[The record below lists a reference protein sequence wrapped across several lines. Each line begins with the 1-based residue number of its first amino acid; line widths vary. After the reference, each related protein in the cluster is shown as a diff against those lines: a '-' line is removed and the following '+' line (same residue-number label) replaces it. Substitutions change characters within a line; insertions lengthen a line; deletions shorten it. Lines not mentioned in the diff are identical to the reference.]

1 MPAPALLRR
10 PGRPSVVTEPEEI
23 DELAGWIVDDQ
34 RDRPLVVLTA
44 REGDDAPYFP
54 ASSVQRL
61 VGTAGDVVAIAQYP
75 NGRLT
80 RALARAL
87 PDGMM
92 VFGGAARIYWP
103 PADVGLDPDCHP
115 LIRAEPGASPSAAR
129 QDRLA
134 DRWRRGPDD
143 RDPHAGT
150 RDGLPVAIVRAWVAL
165 IPDDEIRERFPLRA
179 YRVAPALA
187 EQLKVLEPARAPVAA
202 AAAQI
207 LSGHAWTQPA
217 PIPRRVEQGGRPLV
231 RDADSAV
238 AWSYP
243 LADSDQPLAYWQP
256 ADGPITL
263 VRIGTHYE
271 APSSLPATEPAPAD
285 SEPPA
290 APVAELVAAAQPSRG
305 RAKRTPAKSKAA
317 RDPRLPVTD
326 DQLLEVLRDAGRPLL
341 APEIRAALQIDPET
355 DRRIVSDILGDAVE
369 RGVILRT
376 GQRRG
381 TRYAAP

>member
-23 DELAGWIVDDQ
+23 DELAAWIVDDQ
-34 RDRPLVVLTA
+34 RDRPLIVLTA
-44 REGDDAPYFP
+44 REGDEAPYFA

-115 LIRAEPGASPSAAR
+115 LIRADPGTAPSAER
-129 QDRLA
+129 RDRLA

-143 RDPHAGT
+143 RDPYAGT

-187 EQLKVLEPARAPVAA
+187 EQLAVLEPARAPVAA

-207 LSGHAWTQPA
+207 LSGHAWAQPA
-217 PIPRRVEQGGRPLV
+217 PIPRRVERGGRPLV
-231 RDADSAV
+231 RDFDSAV

-263 VRIGTHYE
+263 ARIGGHD
-271 APSSLPATEPAPAD
+271 APAAPA
-285 SEPPA
+285 SAQPESSA
-290 APVAELVAAAQPSRG
+290 APVAELAAAPQPP
-305 RAKRTPAKSKAA
+305 RARRKRTPAKPKAA
-317 RDPRLPVTD
+317 RAPRLQVTD
-326 DQLLEVLRDAGRPLL
+326 DQLLEVLRAADRPLL
-341 APEIRAALQIDPET
+341 APEIRAALQIDPGT
-355 DRRIVSDILGDAVE
+355 DRRVVSDLLSDAVD
-369 RGVILRT
+369 RGVIQRT

-381 TRYAAP
+381 TRYAAL

>member
-23 DELAGWIVDDQ
+23 DELAAWIVDEQ

-44 REGDDAPYFP
+44 REGDEAPYFP
-54 ASSVQRL
+54 VASVQRL
-61 VGTAGDVVAIAQYP
+61 VGTVGDVVAIAQYP
-75 NGRLT
+75 GGRLT

-115 LIRAEPGASPSAAR
+115 LVRADPGAGPSAAKR
-129 QDRLA
+129 DRLA

-143 RDPHAGT
+143 RDPYAGT
-150 RDGLPVAIVRAWVAL
+150 ADGLPVAIVRAWVAL
-165 IPDDEIRERFPLRA
+165 IPDDELRERFPLRA

-187 EQLKVLEPARAPVAA
+187 EQLEVLEPARAPVAA

-207 LSGHAWTQPA
+207 LSGHAWTQPG
-217 PIPRRVEQGGRPLV
+217 PIPRRVEQGGRPIV
-231 RDADSAV
+231 RDSDSAV

-263 VRIGTHYE
+263 ARIGAHDTPP
-271 APSSLPATEPAPAD
+271 ALPPKTPAPAKAD
-285 SEPPA
+285 PPA
-290 APVAELVAAAQPSRG
+290 APVAEIAAGSPPARRPAE
-305 RAKRTPAKSKAA
+305 RASPTPKAA
-317 RDPRLPVTD
+317 GAPALKVTD
-326 DQLLEVLRDAGRPLL
+326 EQLLRVLRDAGEPLL
-341 APEIRAALQIDPET
+341 APEIRAALNIDPGT
-355 DRRIVSDILGDAVE
+355 DRRVVSALLGDAVE
-369 RGVILRT
+369 RGVIQRT